1 MCGVAGF
8 ISKRLSPVDCL
19 TSMVESIMHRGPNDS
34 GLWVDDDFGVCLAH
48 ARLSI
53 QDLSSAGHQPMH
65 SKSERYVMIFN
76 GEIYNHLTLRE
87 ELIEIVPSY
96 WNGHSDTETLL
107 AGFEVWGIEQ
117 TIQKCVGMFAIVLWD
132 KVLKQLIL
140 IRDRF
145 GEKPLYY
152 GWQRD
157 TFLFASELKAL
168 KAHPSF
174 EGSINR
180 QALSHFF
187 RLNYIPTPLSIYEGI
202 FKLEPGVIAVF
213 SHEGQ
218 LVSKQTFWD
227 ASHAVSL
234 QNFSDRD
241 AVDKLDDLIK
251 QSIQDQALS
260 DVPLG
265 AFLSGGV
272 DSSTVV
278 GILQSLS
285 TRPVKTFTIGF
296 DHADFNEAS
305 EAADVAKHLGTDH
318 VELIVSAEDALAI
331 INQLP
336 VMYDEPFADASQVP
350 TFLVSKLAKKEVT
363 VCLSGDGGDELFC
376 GYNRYH
382 YTAKVWSYLEKI
394 PFPIRKMLSVFLL
407 TLSPSSWDVLSKTLG
422 LNTRLPN
429 LGNKIQKGAQALKA
443 RDIEDLY
450 TRVVSNWD
458 LDEPLVKNTAVEKL
472 PFLSDLTELSHL
484 NDLEKMMLWD
494 KQSYL
499 MDDVLVKTDRAT
511 MACSL
516 EGRVPLLDHRI
527 AEFAASLPIHLKYR
541 GGKGKWLLR
550 EVLYRYVPKKLIERP
565 KKGFSLPIA
574 EWLRGPLK
582 DWANV
587 LLDSDR
593 IDKEG
598 FLMSELVQKKWREHL
613 AGKRDWSSQLWS
625 VLMFQLWLE
634 KNK

>member
-1 MCGVAGF
+1 MCGVVGF

-19 TSMVESIMHRGPNDS
+19 TSMVESISHRGPNDS
-34 GLWVDDDFGVCLAH
+34 GLWVDDDLAVCLAH
-48 ARLSI
+48 VRLSI

-87 ELIEIVPSY
+87 ELTEIASGD
-96 WNGHSDTETLL
+96 WHGHSDTETLL

-117 TIQKCVGMFAIVLWD
+117 TIQKSVGMFAIVLWD

-168 KAHPSF
+168 KAHASF
-174 EGSINR
+174 EGCINR

-227 ASHAVSL
+227 AGRAVPL
-234 QNFSDRD
+234 QNFSDHD
-241 AVDKLDDLIK
+241 AIDKLDDLIR

-265 AFLSGGV
+265 AFLSGGI

-278 GILQSLS
+278 GILQSIS

-305 EAADVAKHLGTDH
+305 EAEDVAKHLGTDH
-318 VELIVSAEDALAI
+318 IELIVSAEDALAI

-336 VMYDEPFADASQVP
+336 IMYDEPFADASQVP
-350 TFLVSKLAKKEVT
+350 TFLVSQLAKKEVT

-382 YTAKVWSYLEKI
+382 YTAKVWSHLKKI
-394 PFPIRKMLSVFLL
+394 PFPIRKILSVFLL
-407 TLSPSSWDVLSKTLG
+407 TLSPSSWDVLSRALG
-422 LNTRLPN
+422 LSTKLPN
-429 LGNKIQKGAQALKA
+429 LGNKIQKGAQALLA

-458 LDEPLVKNTAVEKL
+458 LDEPLVKNTMVEKL
-472 PFLSDLTELSHL
+472 PFLSDLAELTHL

-527 AEFAASLPIHLKYR
+527 AEFAAGLPIHLKYR
-541 GGKGKWLLR
+541 EGKGKWLLR

-582 DWANV
+582 DWANA
-587 LLDSDR
+587 LLDSER

-598 FLMSELVQKKWREHL
+598 FLSSELVQKKWREHL

>member
-1 MCGVAGF
+1 MCGITGF
-8 ISKRLSPVDCL
+8 ISKRSSQVDCL
-19 TSMVESIMHRGPNDS
+19 TSMVESINHRGPNDR
-34 GLWVDDDFGVCLAH
+34 GLWIDEEIGVYLAH

-76 GEIYNHLTLRE
+76 GEIYNHLVLRK
-87 ELIEIVPSY
+87 ELFDIASGD

-107 AGFEVWGIEQ
+107 AGFEMWGIEQ

-132 KVLKQLIL
+132 KELKQLVL

-152 GWQRD
+152 GWQD
-157 TFLFASELKAL
+157 GTFLFSSELKAL
-168 KAHPSF
+168 KSHPSF
-174 EGSINR
+174 EGKINR
-180 QALSHFF
+180 EALSYFF
-187 RLNYIPTPLSIYEGI
+187 RLNYIPTPLSIYEDI
-202 FKLEPGVIAVF
+202 FKLEPGIIAIF
-213 SHEGQ
+213 SNTGQ
-218 LVSKQTFWD
+218 LISKQTFWD
-227 ASHAVSL
+227 VSHTL
-234 QNFSDRD
+234 PQQNFTDND
-241 AVDKLDDLIK
+241 AVDKLDDLIRN
-251 QSIQDQALS
+251 SIQDQALS

-265 AFLSGGV
+265 AFLSGGI

-278 GILQSLS
+278 GILQSMS

-296 DHADFNEAS
+296 DQVDFNEAS
-305 EAADVAKHLGTDH
+305 EAADVAKYLGTDH
-318 VELIVSAEDALAI
+318 VELIVSAEDVLAV

-336 VMYDEPFADASQVP
+336 IMYDEPFADASQVP
-350 TFLVSKLAKKEVT
+350 TFLVSQLAKKEVT

-382 YTAKVWSYLEKI
+382 YTAKVWSKLKKI
-394 PFPIRKMLSVFLL
+394 PFPIRKILSVFLL
-407 TLSPSSWDVLSKTLG
+407 TLSPSSWDVLSKALG

-458 LDEPLVKNTAVEKL
+458 LDEPLVKNTAAEKL

-527 AEFAASLPIHLKYR
+527 AEFAASLPMHLKYR
-541 GGKGKWLLR
+541 DGMGKWILR

-565 KKGFSLPIA
+565 KKGFSLPVA
-574 EWLRGPLK
+574 EWLRGPLRE
-582 DWANV
+582 WANV

-593 IDKEG
+593 IDNEG
-598 FLMSELVQKKWREHL
+598 FLSSELVQKKWREHL
-613 AGKRDWSSQLWS
+613 SGKRDWSSQLWS

>member
-8 ISKRLSPVDCL
+8 ISKRLSPFDCL
-19 TSMVESIMHRGPNDS
+19 TFMVESIMHRGPNDS
-34 GLWVDDDFGVCLAH
+34 GLWVDDDFGICLAH

-87 ELIEIVPSY
+87 ELIEIASGD

-140 IRDRF
+140 VRDRF

-227 ASHAVSL
+227 ASHAVPL
-234 QNFSDRD
+234 QNFSDHD
-241 AVDKLDDLIK
+241 AIDKLDGLIR

-278 GILQSLS
+278 GILQSIS

-350 TFLVSKLAKKEVT
+350 TFLVSQLAKKEVT

-382 YTAKVWSYLEKI
+382 YTAKVWSNLKKI
-394 PFPIRKMLSVFLL
+394 PFPIRKILSVFLL
-407 TLSPSSWDVLSKTLG
+407 TLSPSSWDVLSRALG
-422 LNTRLPN
+422 LSTRWPN
-429 LGNKIQKGAQALKA
+429 LGNKIQKGAQALLA

-458 LDEPLVKNTAVEKL
+458 LDEPLVKNTVVEKL
-472 PFLSDLTELSHL
+472 PFLSGLAELTHL

-527 AEFAASLPIHLKYR
+527 AEFAASLPMHLKYR
-541 GGKGKWLLR
+541 EGKGKWLLR

-587 LLDSDR
+587 LLDSER

-598 FLMSELVQKKWREHL
+598 FLSSELVQKKWREHL